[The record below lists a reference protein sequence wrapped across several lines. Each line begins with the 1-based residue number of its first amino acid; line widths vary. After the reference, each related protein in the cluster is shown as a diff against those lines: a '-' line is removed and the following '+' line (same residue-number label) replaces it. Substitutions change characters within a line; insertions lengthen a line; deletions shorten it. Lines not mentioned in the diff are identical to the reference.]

1 MLGKGAVG
9 KTSLIVR
16 YVKNKFTKDHDPT
29 VEDTYKV
36 NITSKTGEK
45 IEFQILDTAGE
56 EDYQD
61 MLDKW
66 LSQASGFILVFAI
79 NDLESFNS
87 LKLILQRIKKN
98 EAENLPFIVVGNKC
112 DLDVNRKVTVQQGNE
127 FAKLLKTKY
136 IETSALTDNNG
147 NVKLAFEEC
156 AHLILNKSSGKG
168 EKEGDGSCS
177 SCFIV

>member
-61 MLDKW
+61 MMDKW

-79 NDLESFNS
+79 NYYF
-87 LKLILQRIKKN
+87 
-98 EAENLPFIVVGNKC
+98 
-112 DLDVNRKVTVQQGNE
+112 
-127 FAKLLKTKY
+127 
-136 IETSALTDNNG
+136 
-147 NVKLAFEEC
+147 
-156 AHLILNKSSGKG
+156 LNFKRVLM
-168 EKEGDGSCS
+168 
-177 SCFIV
+177 I